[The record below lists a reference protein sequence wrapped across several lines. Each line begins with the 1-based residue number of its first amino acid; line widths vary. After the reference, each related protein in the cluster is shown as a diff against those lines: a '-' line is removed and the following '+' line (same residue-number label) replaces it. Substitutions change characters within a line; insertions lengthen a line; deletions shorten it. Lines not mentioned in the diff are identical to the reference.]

1 MVALLSFALSLHYL
15 SHRGLVG
22 LFSSTILN
30 SSGVSLFPESCDP
43 VFGVEWAQNSL
54 NPFPLY
60 FAKTKPHFLKKE
72 LPPRNKNKI
81 QKQTYCNRRTLKH
94 SLLSQS

>member
-15 SHRGLVG
+15 SYKGLVG
-22 LFSSTILN
+22 LFGPTILN
-30 SSGVSLFPESCDP
+30 SSGVSLFPEPYDP
-43 VFGVEWAQNSL
+43 VLGVRWAQNSF

-72 LPPRNKNKI
+72 LPPGNKKEK
-81 QKQTYCNRRTLKH
+81 QKQTYCNRHTLKH
-94 SLLSQS
+94 SLLS